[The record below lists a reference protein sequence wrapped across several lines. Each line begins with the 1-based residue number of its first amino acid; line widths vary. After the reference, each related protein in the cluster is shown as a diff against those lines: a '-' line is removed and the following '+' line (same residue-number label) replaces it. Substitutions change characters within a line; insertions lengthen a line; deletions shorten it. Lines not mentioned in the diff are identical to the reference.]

1 MVHRLEIPLIHIFRI
16 QSQSL
21 TGDCFILLMYPT
33 FSDDAYS
40 LSFQLTN
47 IIWGEADDS
56 DDHIVPY
63 PEASEDYCKKKESSE
78 EASTI
83 KSSEQK
89 APGAKADTDGRKLE
103 SISNVD
109 TSEGT
114 SSLGLDMDRWP
125 NLSSPNA

>member
-47 IIWGEADDS
+47 IICVGILPFS
-56 DDHIVPY
+56 GNTPPLIV
-63 PEASEDYCKKKESSE
+63 A
-78 EASTI
+78 
-83 KSSEQK
+83 
-89 APGAKADTDGRKLE
+89 
-103 SISNVD
+103 
-109 TSEGT
+109 
-114 SSLGLDMDRWP
+114 
-125 NLSSPNA
+125 